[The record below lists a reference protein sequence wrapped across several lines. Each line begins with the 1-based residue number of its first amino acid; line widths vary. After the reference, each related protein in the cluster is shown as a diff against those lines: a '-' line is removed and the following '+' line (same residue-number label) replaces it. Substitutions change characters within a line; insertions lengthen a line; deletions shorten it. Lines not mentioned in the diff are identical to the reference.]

1 MQTTVSTLRVFVFYM
16 PSIDYFRVIDAHY
29 SHLIVF
35 ESVAKYVTE
44 SDITLEAVQHYWT
57 LSDRVIGSSKQ
68 LHQELSTRYDQ
79 CSTII
84 TTLACQFIFV

>member
-1 MQTTVSTLRVFVFYM
+1 M

-44 SDITLEAVQHYWT
+44 CDITLEAVQHYWHF
-57 LSDRVIGSSKQ
+57 G
-68 LHQELSTRYDQ
+68 RYQ
-79 CSTII
+79 T
-84 TTLACQFIFV
+84 Q